1 MATNPPISIPPF
13 NNVPAPGSGVKSD
26 WAQQISHYVTENLAR
41 GLVARPVVVN
51 ADQLGVGATLIDLTG
66 FALTFTVVAGR
77 WYELTWLL
85 LTQQNTAVGTQDITA
100 DLGSGAGGGVTRVG
114 YVNPAIGALTVYSGA
129 LQFVGGTGIGPIIGV
144 PAGSKT
150 FKMRGSTTAGTMT
163 VYSGALLNGRMSIK
177 DIGSTVA
184 IP

>member
-13 NNVPAPGSGVKSD
+13 ANVPAPGSGVTSA
-26 WAQQISHYVTENLAR
+26 WAQQITHYVTENLAR

-51 ADQLGVGATLIDLTG
+51 ADQTGVAGTLIDLTG
-66 FALTFTVVAGR
+66 FAITFTVVAGR

-85 LTQQNTAVGTQDITA
+85 LTQQNTVAGTQDITA
-100 DLGSGAGGGVTRVG
+100 DLAGTGTSRVG
-114 YVNPAIGALTVYSGA
+114 YTNPAAGALTVYSGA
-129 LQFVGGTGIGPIIGV
+129 LQFVGGAGIGAIIGV
-144 PAGSKT
+144 AAGSKT
-150 FKMRGSTTAGTMT
+150 FKLRGNTTAGTMT
-163 VYSGALLNGRMSIK
+163 VYSGALLNGRMAIR